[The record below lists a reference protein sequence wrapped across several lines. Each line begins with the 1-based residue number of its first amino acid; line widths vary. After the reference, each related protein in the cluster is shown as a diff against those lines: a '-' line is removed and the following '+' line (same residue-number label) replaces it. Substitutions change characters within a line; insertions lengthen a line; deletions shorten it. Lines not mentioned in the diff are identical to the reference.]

1 MSNVHPPSVTQ
12 ELLEEKYQIAA
23 RTSLAKAQKAVNS
36 RNFAPC
42 PQGCP
47 QAPLSPQTNLARQ
60 IIMIRKKIEIL
71 APAKNLYQGMAAV
84 NAGADAVYIGAHV
97 FGARTNAA
105 NSLEDIA
112 EMVRYAH
119 LFKAKVLV
127 AVNTILY
134 DHELEACRQLIWE
147 LYNIGVDALIIQ
159 DMSILEMDLPPIVL
173 HASTQ
178 ANNRDAQHVKF
189 LADAGIKRV
198 VLARELNLNQIREI
212 HEASAVDLEFFVTG
226 ALCVS
231 FSGNCYMS
239 VANGERSANRGSCA
253 QNCRLP
259 YQLIDGAGT
268 TLIENSHLLSIKDL
282 DLSNELPNL
291 IRAGISSFKI
301 EGRLKDI
308 VYVKNN
314 TSYLRKKLDTF
325 LEAHPDQYQKASSGR
340 TFYQFEPGLDRSFNR
355 GYTDYFVN
363 QRHAK
368 IGSWES
374 PKSKGQYIGKLLE
387 IKANGYR
394 IENCEHLSNGDG
406 LYFVNEEG
414 VGDGVLVNLIV
425 NELVVP
431 NELKRM
437 PVGTDIYRNL
447 DAEFNRMLEKENS
460 AVRKIGVKMRFSETE
475 TGFLLHVVDEDGHA
489 CANALETPK
498 EPAKNADGLLENI
511 QRNLAKTGNTPFI
524 ADEVAVE
531 FSQNWFLP
539 NSKVNEIRRQ
549 TLEQLAELRIREY
562 RREEHVLV
570 KTEHPY
576 PVKALDFTYNV
587 SNKLARSFYQHHGV
601 TDIEKAFELQWD
613 PGKSRVMVTKYCV
626 KYELGKCPRYQRET
640 MGTRL
645 AEPLTLKHGEIEYKL
660 KFNCK
665 PCEMEIWEKDAEFE
679 MEED

>member
-1 MSNVHPPSVTQ
+1 M
-12 ELLEEKYQIAA
+12 
-23 RTSLAKAQKAVNS
+23 
-36 RNFAPC
+36 
-42 PQGCP
+42 
-47 QAPLSPQTNLARQ
+47 
-60 IIMIRKKIEIL
+60 RKKIEIL
-71 APAKNLYQGMAAV
+71 APAKNLYQGMAAI
-84 NAGADAVYIGAHV
+84 NAGADAVYIGAHL
-97 FGARTNAA
+97 FGARTNAT
-105 NSLEDIA
+105 NSVEDIA
-112 EMVRYAH
+112 EMVKYAH
-119 LFKAKVLV
+119 LFKAKVFV
-127 AVNTILY
+127 TVNTILY
-134 DHELEACRQLIWE
+134 DNELDSCRQLIWD

-159 DMSILEMDLPPIVL
+159 DMGIMEMDLPPIVL

-178 ANNRDAQHVKF
+178 ANNRDAGHVKF

-198 VLARELNLNQIREI
+198 VLARELNLDQMLDI
-212 HEASAVDLEFFVTG
+212 HKASDVELEFFVSG

-259 YQLIDGAGT
+259 YQLIDGKGT

-291 IRAGISSFKI
+291 IKSGITSFKI

-325 LEAHPDQYQKASSGR
+325 LEAHDDQFEKASSGR
-340 TFYQFEPGLDRSFNR
+340 TFYQFEPEMDRSFNR

-363 QRHAK
+363 HRREK

-387 IKANGYR
+387 VKANGYQ
-394 IENCEHLSNGDG
+394 IENYELLNNGDG
-406 LYFVNEEG
+406 LHFINEQGEADGLQVNI
-414 VGDGVLVNLIV
+414 IV
-425 NELVVP
+425 NDLVVP

-437 PVGTDIYRNL
+437 PAGTDIYRNL
-447 DAEFNRMLEKENS
+447 DAEFNRMLENENS
-460 AVRKIGVKMRFSETE
+460 AVRKIGVKLRLSETE
-475 TGFLLHVVDEDGHA
+475 TGFCLDVLDEDGHSSFA
-489 CANALETPK
+489 TLETPK
-498 EPAKNADGLLENI
+498 EPAKNTEGLIENI
-511 QRNLAKTGNTPFI
+511 QKNLSKTGNTPFI
-524 ADEVAVE
+524 VDGIELNL
-531 FSQNWFLP
+531 SQNWFLP
-539 NSKVNEIRRQ
+539 ISKINEIRRAA
-549 TLEQLAELRIREY
+549 LEQLAAVRIRNY
-562 RREEHVLV
+562 QREEHQIV

-576 PVKALDFTYNV
+576 PAKALDFTYNV
-587 SNKLARSFYQHHGV
+587 SNKLARVFYKRHGV

-640 MGTRL
+640 MGTKL
-645 AEPLTLKHGEIEYKL
+645 AEPLTLKHGETEYKL

-665 PCEMEIWEKDAEFE
+665 PCEMEIWEKDAELE
-679 MEED
+679 IEADDMD